1 MRDNHDRMPEMIEAV
16 EENGLFFGII
26 QLERDN
32 QLRRFRIG
40 LSHASYLALKNVL
53 ALRPFSTMPGVPYR
67 YFFVPVWL
75 KTRDG
80 KRVMVVRVEQERDSK
95 QMDIEVTQELSA
107 VLTWFQQLQEWD
119 EAEHVRQ
126 ALP

>member
-1 MRDNHDRMPEMIEAV
+1 MRDNHDRMPEMIMAF
-16 EENGLFFGII
+16 EENGLFFGVI

-32 QLRRFRIG
+32 ESRRFQSI
-40 LSHASYLALKNVL
+40 LSHASYLALKSIL

-75 KTRDG
+75 KMREG
-80 KRVMVVRVEQERDSK
+80 KRVMVVRVEQERDSR
-95 QMDIEVTQELSA
+95 QMDVEVTQELSA
-107 VLTWFQQLQEWD
+107 VLTWFQQLKEWD

-126 ALP
+126 AVP